1 MNTIDLA
8 FVAGICGICGNG
20 VTAGRTNPG
29 NRAHAFR
36 MTLVA
41 QGKLPQIIFCLR
53 RVSHFFSKPSSCL
66 GLLFLNFCLR
76 GVSHFFSRPWPHPVS
91 LLTNFFP
98 LFFAFAVSPA
108 SFPGLCP
115 VSCYFSLTFAFVL
128 SRTSF
133 PNLGRVSC

>member
-1 MNTIDLA
+1 MSRTSGSDLGPACCCFARASA
-8 FVAGICGICGNG
+8 FAMS
-20 VTAGRTNPG
+20 RTSFPDLCHVPCYFG
-29 NRAHAFR
+29 
-36 MTLVA
+36 LVF
-41 QGKLPQIIFCLR
+41 KIIFCLR

-66 GLLFLNFCLR
+66 GLLFLNFSLR